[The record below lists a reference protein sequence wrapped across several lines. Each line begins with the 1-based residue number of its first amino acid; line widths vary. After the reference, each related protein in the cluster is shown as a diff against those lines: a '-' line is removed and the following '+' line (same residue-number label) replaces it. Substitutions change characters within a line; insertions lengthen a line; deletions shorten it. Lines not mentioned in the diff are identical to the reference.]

1 MVPWGLLG
9 LIPGAKWLR
18 ILIIFKIL
26 RVRLFLR
33 IFEYKNYHIFFKMI
47 FHFKLEKEEM
57 MDKVNVNNHID
68 YRLEIDKLNIF

>member
-9 LIPGAKWLR
+9 LIPGARWLR
-18 ILIIFKIL
+18 FLIIFKIL

-47 FHFKLEKEEM
+47 FHFKLEKEQLK
-57 MDKVNVNNHID
+57 DKGNVNTQVD
-68 YRLEIDKLNIF
+68 YRLEVDKLNIF